1 MAYTQT
7 DLARIEKAIA
17 KGERVVWFGDRR
29 VEYRSIDELRKARE
43 DIKRELAGT
52 DTAATP
58 RPRQVRLHHAGKGV

>member
-43 DIKRELAGT
+43 DILRELGGA
-52 DTAATP
+52 DPAAKP
-58 RPRQVRLHHAGKGV
+58 RPRQARVFHAGKGT